1 MKHYFAY
8 VRVSDPRQG
17 KGVSLGEQEEA
28 IRAYASQKG
37 FEISE
42 WFRELETASAKGR
55 RVFTRMLAKLERGA
69 ADGVIIHKIDRS
81 ARNLEDWTTI
91 GRLVD
96 RGIDVQ
102 FAHDRI
108 DLHTR
113 GGRLSA
119 DIMAVVA
126 ADYIRN
132 LREEVKKGFYGRLK
146 QGIYPLPA
154 PMGYINKGAG
164 IAKEIDPLTGSI
176 IKEGFEHYARGGVS
190 IRELRAAFEAKGLK
204 SRKGKRISTAGI
216 AKMLRN
222 PFYVGLIR
230 IARTNETFEGAHAPL
245 IARRTFDRVQSIID
259 GRTVTS
265 KRRHDFK
272 YRRFIRCACG
282 RLLTGELQRNHHVY
296 YRCHAET
303 CRGISIG
310 EREVDASV
318 ACLLPQLILTRAN
331 QKELKDLV
339 DMHAKDEHKDRQN
352 EQKRI
357 QFELSKLNTSMDRLV
372 GALVDGTLEKD
383 LFERQKRLILEE
395 RSRLSELVKSQENT
409 ISLKEAVEKFEQQN
423 MALLRFNSAPAI
435 EQRTLLDSVSSN
447 AVLVGK
453 KLEFKLHP
461 PYHLIRKLTD
471 PAYGGP
477 YRDTFRTFE
486 VLAKEVWRLAQA
498 GWPANDNWPVYE
510 EAA

>member
-28 IRAYASQKG
+28 IRAYAAQKG
-37 FEISE
+37 FDISE

-55 RVFTRMLAKLERGA
+55 RVFTRMLAKLQRGE

-96 RGIDVQ
+96 RGVDVQ

-146 QGIYPLPA
+146 QGVYPLPA
-154 PMGYINKGAG
+154 PMGYIDKGAG
-164 IAKEIDPLTGSI
+164 HPKEIDGATGPM
-176 IKEGFEHYARGGVS
+176 IKEAFEIYARGDIS
-190 IRELRAAFEAKGLK
+190 IRELRALLEAKGLR
-204 SRKGKRISTAGI
+204 SRRGGRISIAGI

-230 IARTNETFEGAHAPL
+230 IARTNEMFEGAHEPL
-245 IARRTFDRVQSIID
+245 ISRRTFDGVQAIID
-259 GRTVTS
+259 GRKS
-265 KRRHDFK
+265 AGRRRHDFK
-272 YRRFIRCACG
+272 YRRYLRCACG
-282 RLLTGELQRNHHVY
+282 RLLTGELQRNQHVY

-303 CRGISIG
+303 CPGVSIG
-310 EREVDASV
+310 ERDVDAEV
-318 ACLLPQLILTRAN
+318 ARLLPQIVLTGADQKVLRDMVDKHERNEHTAR
-331 QKELKDLV
+331 QKEQ
-339 DMHAKDEHKDRQN
+339 A
-352 EQKRI
+352 RI
-357 QFELSKLNTSMDRLV
+357 AFELNKLNASMDRLV
-372 GALVDGTLEKD
+372 DALVDGTLEKE
-383 LFERQKRLILEE
+383 LFEHKKRLIMEE
-395 RSRLSELVKSQENT
+395 RSRLAELAKRHENLV
-409 ISLKEAVEKFEQQN
+409 SLDEAVKKFEQQN
-423 MALLRFNSAPAI
+423 TALLGYKVLPST
-435 EQRTLLDSVSSN
+435 EQRILLDSVSSN

-453 KLEFKLHP
+453 KLEFKLNS
-461 PYHLIRKLTD
+461 PYQLLRKLTD
-471 PAYGGP
+471 PAYCGP
-477 YRDTFRTFE
+477 YRDRFRTFE
-486 VLAKEVWRLAQA
+486 ELAFEVWRLAQA
-498 GWPANDNWPVYE
+498 GWPANDNEPAE
-510 EAA
+510 QELA